1 MPFRQY
7 VVKPNSAADARF
19 TTTPTFDSAYFTVEN
34 NSTQMDGGMYQDTG
48 GGGLPMSYHHQRAA
62 SLESLESSATSQTRY
77 SSDSGGDGTS
87 YSREGSHPRD
97 GISRGGSAGN
107 YHGLRRASLSTTAP
121 AHSPMQFVK
130 TDISPLAIKA
140 AMHVQKMKKFE
151 EEKKKA
157 KEIEPWQGDT
167 YLQDLSNWRDKRR
180 KQSVTNPTESSD
192 HDQTDASDQEQ
203 PKEQP
208 KTKTFSEIMKERK
221 SRRHSYNFYPIDDS
235 ASTIVD
241 VDIES
246 NAQDKPAVIT
256 NSNDDR
262 DRNQRTI
269 RKKDETDCGVTKE
282 TDPEI
287 IELLKRVAAMKAQQ
301 LRNKGSESE
310 SESEDSETGE
320 VQKQN
325 EKNEK
330 VATITK
336 TDSLTPPRRTSV
348 GSTGRRRSSS
358 EAPYIINPNR
368 NLPGLQRQFSGKYED
383 KEIQLKQN
391 PHKSDGFGFTIKGG
405 IDQLLPILVDNIIE
419 GSTADDAD
427 ICEGDELLYVNGQ
440 TCENQFKGSVMLVI
454 NSAVKA
460 GQLNIK
466 LRRFENAR
474 KKSSTTV
481 PPILP
486 PTQAQ
491 IETLYET
498 AGPRRKNKPDSV
510 SDDDDDFDKG
520 EDDNL
525 TRSVFIPTKRVPP
538 SVPPKPS
545 LKSSLSLHAIT
556 ESPDLEQKL
565 NIERLKSDEA
575 EPSAQKSTRPT
586 DDEEFNYSM
595 LHGDPSHLGFN
606 SSNQQ
611 HGKQHAFETNLPDLL
626 PKNAYTLNSTTAEII
641 MPTSMPTTL
650 APAPTAPASAMD
662 RGDKVD
668 VGGSMSSDEEERLE
682 REIMDKLELEENLE
696 EETGMM
702 SDYEE
707 DETLKTPLQR
717 ARRSLSLDSGRST
730 PPAPIMETLP
740 DINEA
745 PSPSPAGK
753 TKPKLQAFSFLE
765 KFAAEEEKEG
775 RANEKPK
782 MRQSSA
788 LPFLDKYLKSQD
800 KFEQLANLEDDAT
813 DDKQKTF
820 TFLDTL
826 QNSTPP
832 PDLSAT
838 TKPKP
843 YKSDSPTVNGDTA
856 VVKPDTTK
864 PEAPAT
870 VGKLD
875 EQALWA
881 RVESQM
887 SAAPMG
893 RKKRLSQH
901 EDLNTSSA
909 SSTGSVDK
917 KLEKQWKSVENNNAQ
932 SENNAETTK
941 KSLFQPKYKPVEF
954 KKAVKSPEPTSAKPP
969 IAKQKQSDNNNVI
982 KKAAVAKDAAKPNIK
997 QSPTTKQ
1004 NGSSPSKRINGGA
1017 LSPSTVQSGPKR
1029 NGKPSVLNR
1038 WDPASLQEEKR
1049 KREQW
1054 IKDQEKR
1061 HKELLEKEQ
1070 ALHKS
1075 EEEEQE
1081 EADRSHRQIKD
1092 VEDSKLLLLKTGA
1105 APDVVIRSTEQHK
1118 IESTYNRKQDD
1129 EDAQLEYPRDEDEKK
1144 RQLDYERRRRI
1155 DEQKRKL
1162 EIDIAETKQKM
1173 ADDRRSRD
1181 RKNRQLSEDQQR
1193 QVWIEEQEIEQEE
1206 RELELLRRE
1215 EERKLKEWEERMKR
1229 DAEQRKNEPRR
1240 DIHYQD
1246 RRTAQEPRNNDGRGG
1261 YYQDHGNGRT
1271 QPESVILRTS
1281 RNGPSYSMPTKTRPD
1296 SVPNHAQVSRQPVP
1310 NHPQHRRPESL
1321 PVHYQ
1326 LVRESNSPNLS
1337 GKNNYHDTKKP
1348 LVSPKG
1354 IMKQSS
1360 SPPRSP
1366 LVSRRMDS
1374 PGKELVD
1381 GVLNSPQFAKR
1392 GHTSPN
1398 MRSKSAE
1405 RLNSKPFIENSLQ
1418 KQQQQQ
1424 QQYRPGFNNSR
1435 SMHNLRVD
1443 SPSSQTRYDNSK
1455 TPHGEAMHREIQN
1468 PQQHW
1473 LFEEA
1478 ERRRIDEQRYKEQQL
1493 KYAQQQQQPTHRNES
1508 RNHPRN
1514 ARNDS
1519 RRYDERLSPNKDPSL
1534 RNHSPNKDLGY
1545 RPAHMEQSTKPV
1557 NTVKEYDMPP
1567 KKPVHYSGPI
1577 PDAIKQTLLQRVS
1590 SPKSPNPPDYADYS
1604 QYPQYSAGYSP
1615 KPQHNPSY
1623 SQPGQYN
1630 PSYNTHPGP
1639 KSYQNVPHSVDGL
1652 VRMSSP
1658 HVANRSSPYS
1668 GNSAADLRGSA
1679 KGPPKPPRNVPGGAE
1694 VEQVL
1699 AVSGQHRCCHCNQE
1713 LGHGAAMVIE
1723 SLQLYYHMQ
1732 CFRCVVCHTP
1742 LSYGHNGADVRV
1754 RASRLHCVN
1763 CYSND
1768 EGIKYSKV

>member
-498 AGPRRKNKPDSV
+498 AGPRRKNKPDS
-510 SDDDDDFDKG
+510 
-520 EDDNL
+520 
-525 TRSVFIPTKRVPP
+525 
-538 SVPPKPS
+538 
-545 LKSSLSLHAIT
+545 
-556 ESPDLEQKL
+556 
-565 NIERLKSDEA
+565 
-575 EPSAQKSTRPT
+575 
-586 DDEEFNYSM
+586 
-595 LHGDPSHLGFN
+595 
-606 SSNQQ
+606 
-611 HGKQHAFETNLPDLL
+611 
-626 PKNAYTLNSTTAEII
+626 
-641 MPTSMPTTL
+641 
-650 APAPTAPASAMD
+650 
-662 RGDKVD
+662 
-668 VGGSMSSDEEERLE
+668 
-682 REIMDKLELEENLE
+682 
-696 EETGMM
+696 
-702 SDYEE
+702 
-707 DETLKTPLQR
+707 TLKTPLQR

-1768 EGIKYSKV
+1768 EGIEFMGTF